1 MAEGPREREERVDPL
16 GREDRLPGEER
27 EPLGSEDRLPGEERD
42 PLGREDPLPREER
55 DPLGSEDPL
64 PREERRSETE
74 NTEEESLI
82 DKAKRKLKGL

>member
-16 GREDRLPGEER
+16 GREDRLPG
-27 EPLGSEDRLPGEERD
+27 
-42 PLGREDPLPREER
+42 EER

-74 NTEEESLI
+74 NTEEEESLI